1 MNTVTTLNSRIFVA
15 AAVAAVCFAAAPGA
29 HADGTLADVPA
40 IKVKYSDLNLDTQ
53 AGAAVLYKRIRYAAH
68 QVCGDVDLRELERFA
83 QAQACIDR
91 AVSSSVKAVRSPMLT
106 SEYNAHI
113 GAGQKQINLAD
124 VR

>member
-29 HADGTLADVPA
+29 YADGTLADVPA
-40 IKVKYSDLNLDTQ
+40 IKVSYSDLSLGTQ
-53 AGAAVLYKRIRYAAH
+53 AGAAVLYKRIRHAAE
-68 QVCGDVDLRELERFA
+68 QICGDTDSRRLEEVIA
-83 QAQACIDR
+83 AKACIDR